1 MKLSAKVGSH
11 VYEVV
16 VTREDG
22 RYIVVVDGERNDV
35 DAQKLEGDFY
45 SILTDNRSYEVS
57 VESRRDGYDVR
68 HGAAQ
73 QRVVFTDPG
82 RRAREDDHGGDGP
95 LEILSQMPGR
105 IVRVLVAEGD
115 TVEEGQGIAIV
126 EAMKMENEITTDK
139 AGKVTK
145 IAVEPGQTVEND
157 GLLAIV
163 E

>member
-1 MKLSAKVGSH
+1 MKLSAQVGEH

-22 RYIVVVDGERNDV
+22 RYIVEVDGERNDV

-45 SILTDNRSYEVS
+45 SILTGNRSYEVS
-57 VESRRDGYDVR
+57 VEARRDGYDVR

-73 QRVVFTDPG
+73 QRVIFTDPG
-82 RRAREDDHGGDGP
+82 RRARQGETADGP

-105 IVRVLVAEGD
+105 VVRVLVAEGD
-115 TVEEGQGIAIV
+115 TVEEGQGILIV
-126 EAMKMENEITTDK
+126 EAMKMENEITTEK

-157 GLLAIV
+157 ALLAVV